1 MYCNAF
7 QALKDV
13 GHAFVE
19 FCVFATVDVVDD
31 IVGDINIHNDIY
43 VVD

>member
-1 MYCNAF
+1 MLCLPRCWGLN
-7 QALKDV
+7 
-13 GHAFVE
+13 HAFVE
-19 FCVFATVDVVDD
+19 FYVFATVDVVDD

>member
-1 MYCNAF
+1 VLA
-7 QALKDV
+7 A
-13 GHAFVE
+13 
-19 FCVFATVDVVDD
+19 VDVVDD

>member
-1 MYCNAF
+1 
-7 QALKDV
+7 
-13 GHAFVE
+13 
-19 FCVFATVDVVDD
+19 VFAAVDVVDD

>member
-1 MYCNAF
+1 MLLFSSMLGGLN
-7 QALKDV
+7 
-13 GHAFVE
+13 HAFVE

-31 IVGDINIHNDIY
+31 IVGDINIHNDIN